1 MKNLETAVSFLLFFY
16 VISGK
21 SPILFCY
28 SIKGAHLNKPF
39 PMVWKFVFRCLKL
52 SAFHWKQMC
61 SRPAFWIL
69 LWSLFMFP
77 AMAGS
82 ILSASTFGVPLLTYL
97 RNRISCFK
105 FPKEPFAWMPRFS
118 WKGRLHPWGFV
129 PNLPVCISG
138 RSWQPGVSLFFL
150 LKVFYSDSLWYIRF
164 YRGICCS
171 FFL

>member
-1 MKNLETAVSFLLFFY
+1 
-16 VISGK
+16 
-21 SPILFCY
+21 
-28 SIKGAHLNKPF
+28 
-39 PMVWKFVFRCLKL
+39 
-52 SAFHWKQMC
+52 
-61 SRPAFWIL
+61 
-69 LWSLFMFP
+69 MFP

-105 FPKEPFAWMPRFS
+105 FPKEPFAWMPWFS

-138 RSWQPGVSLFFL
+138 RSWQSGVSLFFL

-171 FFL
+171 PYIYRLFFCSHSLFCFSNVWYGLPSAFSHSGKYRYPILHDTPCFLFFLCRSCTYVFLTSHSWGLYIGKLSVWL

>member
-1 MKNLETAVSFLLFFY
+1 
-16 VISGK
+16 
-21 SPILFCY
+21 
-28 SIKGAHLNKPF
+28 
-39 PMVWKFVFRCLKL
+39 
-52 SAFHWKQMC
+52 
-61 SRPAFWIL
+61 
-69 LWSLFMFP
+69 MFP

-105 FPKEPFAWMPRFS
+105 FPKEPFAWMPWFS
-118 WKGRLHPWGFV
+118 WKGRLHQWGFV

-138 RSWQPGVSLFFL
+138 RSWQSGVSLFFL

-171 FFL
+171 PYIYRLFFCSHSLFCFSNVWYGLPSAFRIPANIDIRFCMILHVFYFSYVVLVLTCFWHLIAGGFI